1 VPFIVLN
8 KPFRVLS
15 QFREADNRATL
26 SRFVAEPAVYPAG
39 RLDFD
44 SEGLVLLTDD
54 GALQARISEPGGKLW
69 KIYLAQVEGTPS
81 RAQLEQ
87 LMAGTIL
94 KDGLASALRAELVEE
109 PGYLWPRSPPIR
121 YRANIPA
128 SWIRLSIDEGRN
140 RQVRRMTAAVGLPT
154 LRLIR
159 CAVGPWS
166 VAELQPG
173 QRVSISNDRAW
184 RELRS
189 WRQPAA

>member
-15 QFREADNRATL
+15 QFRDADNRATL
-26 SRFVAEPAVYPAG
+26 SRFVAEPGVYPAG

-44 SEGLVLLTDD
+44 SEGLMLLTDD

-69 KIYLAQVEGTPS
+69 KIYLAQVEGTPI

-94 KDGLASALRAELVEE
+94 KDGLASALRADLVEE